1 MTINGDVLKAHWT
14 LQPGLTFL
22 NHGTFGACPRAV
34 LQAQAEL
41 RKRMEANP
49 VRFFEGE
56 LPALLDDAREQLAD
70 FIGARRAEDLAFLSN
85 VTSGVNTVLRSL
97 HFAPGDELL
106 ITNHRYKA
114 VDTAID
120 FVAQRSKAVKRVVD
134 VPFPIG
140 GPEEVLEAVLG
151 AVSART
157 RLVVI
162 DHVTSATGLVFP
174 IERLVAELS
183 ERGVDTLVDGAHAVG
198 MLPIQLEK
206 LGAAYYTGNCH
217 KWLCAPKGSAFLWVR
232 RDRQEG
238 LSPLSISG
246 AKSPFYHPN
255 RFRLEF
261 GWTGT
266 IDPSPYLCVPT
277 AIRTLE
283 DLVDGGWPALRA
295 HNHALALSARRLLC
309 DALGNSP
316 AAPDRMIGSL
326 ATVVL
331 PDGEQTTR
339 SPTQVDAL
347 EASLSTDYGI
357 DVPLFDFPKVPQR
370 LLRVS
375 AQIYNT
381 EGEYVRLAAALKE
394 LLPELGACEGN
405 RRA

>member
-1 MTINGDVLKAHWT
+1 MIDGESLKAYWT

-34 LQAQAEL
+34 LQAQTEL
-41 RKRMEANP
+41 RNRMEANP
-49 VRFFEGE
+49 VRFFESE
-56 LPALLDDAREQLAD
+56 LPALLDRAREQLAD
-70 FIGARRAEDLAFLSN
+70 FIGASRAEDLAFLPN

-97 HFAPGDELL
+97 FFEPNDELL

-114 VDTAID
+114 VDTAVD
-120 FVAQRSKAVKRVVD
+120 FVAQRSGAIKRVVD
-134 VPFPIG
+134 VPFPIH
-140 GPEEVLEAVLG
+140 GPEAVIEAVLG
-151 AVSART
+151 AVNSRT
-157 RLVVI
+157 RLVII
-162 DHVTSATGLVFP
+162 DHVTSPTGLVFP

-183 ERGVDTLVDGAHAVG
+183 ERGVDTLVDGAHGVG
-198 MLPIQLEK
+198 MLPLQLEK
-206 LGAAYYTGNCH
+206 LGAAYYSGNCH

-238 LSPLSISG
+238 LRPLSISG
-246 AKSPFYHPN
+246 AKSPFYSPN

-283 DLVDGGWPALRA
+283 ELVDGGWPALRA
-295 HNHALALSARRLLC
+295 HNHALALNARSLLC

-316 AAPDRMIGSL
+316 AAPDSMIGSL

-331 PDGEQTTR
+331 PDSERPAQ
-339 SPTQVDAL
+339 SPTEVDAL
-347 EASLSTDYGI
+347 EASLSAGYGI
-357 DVPLFDFPKVPQR
+357 DVPVFDFSNKQRR

-381 EGEYVRLAAALKE
+381 EEEYERLVAALRV
-394 LLPELGACEGN
+394 LLPAKESKRN
-405 RRA
+405 RS